1 MITTVVDLDRGD
13 CGKGRISDLLGEKC
27 SMFIKPNG
35 SGNAGH
41 TIKIKDEIFK
51 LHHIPAGVLRPGVKC
66 LLSSGMVINPVYLL
80 DEIYNLETRGID
92 TSNIFISGAA
102 HINLPLYSLIDEKQE
117 NNRKISIGTTKKG
130 NGVAYSL
137 KHSREGFRF
146 FDIPDFLNGGETY
159 DKIKE
164 KYLEFTDEKEA
175 SMEMKILEETFSKIQ
190 HLVVDSR
197 QMVRNAVKNK
207 EDIIIETSQGAYLDI
222 DEGQYPFVT
231 STCTTATTSC
241 LGTSIGIRE
250 INRIYGV
257 FKAYSTY
264 VGNGSFV
271 AEAEANYASYLRE
284 KGGEFG
290 TTTGRPR
297 RCGYLEIPVIKNSIE
312 LNSCTQTAMTKLD
325 VLSGLEKI
333 KVVKSYILDGEEID
347 YVPLNAYDYAR
358 CIPIYEEF
366 PGWEEDISD
375 VNDFYSLPKNA
386 QSYIEAIIQLINQ
399 HIDIVSVGP
408 ERNQFFIL

>member
-13 CGKGRISDLLGEKC
+13 CGKGRIADLLGEKC

-41 TIKIKDEIFK
+41 TVKIGDEIFK

-66 LLSSGMVINPVYLL
+66 LLSSGMVINPDYLL
-80 DEIYNLETRGID
+80 DEIYNLENRGID

-146 FDIPDFLNGGETY
+146 FDIPDFLKNGEVY

-164 KYLEFTDEKEA
+164 KYLEYMDLQKANEEMEILKEA
-175 SMEMKILEETFSKIQ
+175 FDKIQ
-190 HLVVDSR
+190 YMVIDSR
-197 QMVRNAVKNK
+197 QMVREAIKNK
-207 EDIIIETSQGAYLDI
+207 ENIMIETSQGAYLDI

-250 INRIYGV
+250 IDRIYGV

-264 VGNGSFV
+264 VGNGAFI
-271 AEAEANYASYLRE
+271 AEAEENYGNYLRE

-297 RCGYLEIPVIKNSIE
+297 RCGYLEIPIINNSIC
-312 LNSCTQTAMTKLD
+312 LNSYPHLVMTKLD

-333 KVVKSYILDGEEID
+333 KVVKSYMLDGKEID
-347 YVPLNAYDYAR
+347 YVPLNPYDYSR
-358 CIPIYEEF
+358 CIPVYEEF
-366 PGWEEDISD
+366 AGWEEDISGI
-375 VNDFYSLPKNA
+375 NDFYDLPKNA
-386 QSYIEAIIQLINQ
+386 QNYIDGINDLLLSF
-399 HIDIVSVGP
+399 IAMVSVGP
-408 ERNQFFIL
+408 ERDQFIDL